1 MNVLVVAEMIS
12 VILPTFNRRTL
23 LAEAIRSV
31 QAQTF
36 SAWELLVVDDGSTDG
51 TTDTLPDDPRI
62 SLIARTHTGNVAALH
77 NAGLAKARG
86 TMIGF
91 LDSDDRWLPDKL
103 ALQVNRLQSC
113 PECDWCYGRFRLFDS
128 AHPEIPT
135 CSGFDW
141 RPREGRLLKEVIT
154 TEAGISLQTVLVRR
168 ELALALRF
176 TETIPWGDDYD
187 FLFRLAL
194 ASPACV
200 VDRII
205 AEAREH
211 AGRGTR
217 HRYDQ
222 MLNFATTYYRGARL
236 VDDPDMR
243 RLCRQRAITNVRE
256 YLAHA
261 RAAGELTKGLRAVG
275 QAWWRG

>member
-1 MNVLVVAEMIS
+1 MSIVATELIS

-23 LAEAIRSV
+23 VDEAIRSV
-31 QAQTF
+31 QSQTF

-51 TTDTLPDDPRI
+51 TTNALPDDPRI

-77 NAGLAKARG
+77 NAGLARARG

-103 ALQVNRLQSC
+103 ALQVSRLTSR
-113 PECDWCYGRFRLFDS
+113 PECGWCYGRFRLFDS
-128 AHPEIPT
+128 ERPEIPPR
-135 CSGFDW
+135 SGFEW
-141 RPREGRLLKEVIT
+141 QPREGRLLKEVIT

-168 ELALALRF
+168 ELALGLRF

-200 VDRII
+200 VDRTI

-236 VDDPDMR
+236 VDDPNLR
-243 RLCRQRAITNVRE
+243 RLCRQRANGKVRE

-261 RAAGELTKGLRAVG
+261 RAAGELTKGLRAVAR
-275 QAWWRG
+275 AWWHR